1 MQIEIALKSGF
12 SGGGEE
18 EEEEARKMSEK
29 SFLFFLLLF
38 LLIPSQDW
46 TFTLIPL
53 DMYSHT

>member
-29 SFLFFLLLF
+29 SFLFFTSF

-53 DMYSHT
+53 DMYSYT